1 MKPLIMM
8 MSIMCFSLLLANQ
21 NNKKLVTHSD
31 SMGNWRFS
39 AGGFGR
45 GNIRTDSFYSTSD
58 RAQVYG
64 ADMDVQYKILGNQKA
79 NLWVGLGGAFS
90 PNQEIYSKRDSQ
102 LFYNRHMV
110 DLGYGELRLMLVPEW
125 KVSEQFFVGA
135 RLGYAFDWLRVKC
148 RKDSLLGY
156 QSDVETEVEFAA
168 QGILGVQAMYMVTE
182 NLGFYAA
189 CDWRLGGKDQREGW
203 LIGGASGGLLTDD
216 SSVAANG
223 ERYDIE
229 LDGLYVSAGI
239 VFQF

>member
-1 MKPLIMM
+1 MKPLIMI

-21 NNKKLVTHSD
+21 NNEKMAPQRD
-31 SMGNWRFS
+31 STGCWRFS
-39 AGGFGR
+39 SGGFGR

-102 LFYNRHMV
+102 LFYNRQMV
-110 DLGYGELRLMLVPEW
+110 DLGYGEFRLLLVPEF
-125 KVSEQFFVGA
+125 KITEQFFLGLRV
-135 RLGYAFDWLRVKC
+135 GYAFDWLRVKC
-148 RKDSLLGY
+148 RKDSLWGY

-189 CDWRLGGKDQREGW
+189 FDWRLGGKDQREGW
-203 LIGGASGGLLTDD
+203 LIGGASGGLFTDD

-239 VFQF
+239 VVQF

>member
-1 MKPLIMM
+1 
-8 MSIMCFSLLLANQ
+8 MCFSLLLANQ
-21 NNKKLVTHSD
+21 NNEKLITQSD
-31 SMGNWRFS
+31 PVGNWRFS

-90 PNQEIYSKRDSQ
+90 PNQEIYSKRGGQ

-125 KVSEQFFVGA
+125 KVSEQFFLGLRV
-135 RLGYAFDWLRVKC
+135 GYAFDWLRVKC

-156 QSDVETEVEFAA
+156 QSDVETEVEFTVQA
-168 QGILGVQAMYMVTE
+168 ILGVQALYMLTE
-182 NLGFYAA
+182 YLGFYAT
-189 CDWRLGGKDQREGW
+189 CDYRHGGSDTSRWWR
-203 LIGGASGGLLTDD
+203 GLLPDAT
-216 SSVAANG
+216 SVAANG

-229 LDGLYVSAGI
+229 LNGLCVSAGI
-239 VFQF
+239 VVQF